1 MDKDNIKMLINDLR
15 AKRDALSL
23 AHSDLKKS
31 ADTWNKIII
40 CLSLVTGGFESMKIQ
55 MGWTSNEVKLFPIL
69 MSSVIAGCSSIIKF
83 KGFNEKMEVLIQ
95 SISLLTNVLNKCRNH
110 NEIDDDILIEYN
122 NALEKLETSLYPDQ
136 RGRFLRQSH
145 KNLLSILKYEKT
157 FYDNIAKA
165 NAGEKIIIDTDSD
178 KTISKDDINI
188 NNGNIDKFHSDDSG
202 DIENGVELK
211 IKKIEQSNI

>member
-1 MDKDNIKMLINDLR
+1 
-15 AKRDALSL
+15 
-23 AHSDLKKS
+23 
-31 ADTWNKIII
+31 
-40 CLSLVTGGFESMKIQ
+40 

-69 MSSVIAGCSSIIKF
+69 MSSIIAGCSSIIKF

-110 NEIDDDILIEYN
+110 SEIDDDILIEYN

-145 KNLLSILKYEKT
+145 KNLLSILKYEKM
-157 FYDNIAKA
+157 FYENIFKA

-178 KTISKDDINI
+178 KTISKDDIN
-188 NNGNIDKFHSDDSG
+188 NGNIDKFHSDDSA